1 MGYNLKSLPKS
12 YVYVI
17 KVDDYT
23 DETQEVHYLLPRS
36 FPSRD
41 EARKCLAAEV
51 HRLLED
57 KYYGLILVPGYLEEF
72 DNEARLVE
80 NDDPDGFR
88 YVSIKIVEIGFYN
101 TFDESIYHPNI
112 KGD

>member
-17 KVDDYT
+17 QVDDYT

-51 HRLLED
+51 HWLLDNFKE
-57 KYYGLILVPGYLEEF
+57 LTVEPGYLEEF

-88 YVSIKIVEIGFYN
+88 YVSIKIVEIWFCN
-101 TFDESIYHPNI
+101 TFDESVWRP
-112 KGD
+112 KDK

>member
-1 MGYNLKSLPKS
+1 MGYNLKNLPKS

-17 KVDDYT
+17 QVDDYT

-41 EARKCLAAEV
+41 EARKCLVAEV
-51 HRLLED
+51 HRLLD
-57 KYYGLILVPGYLEEF
+57 DHYYGLILAPGYLEEF
-72 DNEARLVE
+72 DNEAILTE

-88 YVSIKIVEIGFYN
+88 YVSIRIVEIWFYN
-101 TFDESIYHPNI
+101 TFDEFICHPNI